1 MKTLPKGFDETTI
14 MVHQHEWE
22 KDDSTEKKIIDHFV
36 PTSKRGLVLYSDL
49 TEGGRLATI
58 LGAYTTEHNNLSY
71 LFS

>member
-36 PTSKRGLVLYSDL
+36 PTSKRGVGTLLGFDR
-49 TEGGRLATI
+49 GRVV
-58 LGAYTTEHNNLSY
+58 GNNHFRGIY
-71 LFS
+71 NRTQ